1 MKDKIILH
9 VDANSFYASVE
20 CAKHP
25 ELAGLPV
32 AVSGNPKKRNGIIL
46 AKNEIAKKCGVQTAE
61 AIWQAKEKCPNLVCI
76 YPDMQ
81 LYEQYSAKMHK
92 IFEQYTH
99 LIEGMGLDECW
110 LDITHS
116 AHLFGGAENVAKMIR
131 TEVKE
136 TLGITVSVGISF
148 CKLFA
153 KLGSDLKK
161 PDAQT
166 VISRENFQ
174 EIVYPLPIDA
184 IIGIGPRMK
193 KNLHK
198 MNVFCLGDF
207 LQVPS
212 YILKNRFS
220 VVYYQL
226 RKKLLGFDND
236 PVASI
241 YDHTLPKS
249 IGNGT
254 TTLIDIF
261 TKDEIKATL
270 VFLAEKISS
279 RMRKQNLFAN
289 GLSVTIKNCNL
300 QSVHR
305 QKALP
310 KSINSAK
317 DIVNFAMQ
325 IIEDFWQFDEK
336 IRAIRISAKSLTTG
350 DCTQLSIFQ
359 PIEEK
364 KSALN
369 IALDEIRNKYGKTS
383 IQPASML
390 AQNIV
395 RDTFE

>member
-20 CAKHP
+20 CARHA
-25 ELAGLPV
+25 ELADKPV

-46 AKNEIAKKCGVQTAE
+46 AKNELAKKQGVKTGE
-61 AIWQAKEKCPNLVCI
+61 AIWQAKDKCPDLVCI
-76 YPDMQ
+76 YPDMP
-81 LYEQYSAKMHK
+81 LYENYSAKMHK
-92 IFEQYTH
+92 IFEKYTH

-110 LDITHS
+110 LDITET
-116 AHLFGGAENVAKMIR
+116 AHLFGGAEAVATAIR
-131 TEVKE
+131 KEIRE

-166 VISRENFQ
+166 IISRENFK

-193 KNLHK
+193 KNLNK
-198 MNVFCLGDF
+198 MNVFTLGD
-207 LQVPS
+207 LLEVPA

-220 VVYYQL
+220 VVYYEL

-241 YDHTLPKS
+241 YDAAPPKS
-249 IGNGT
+249 VGNGT
-254 TTLIDIF
+254 TTLVDIF
-261 TKDEIKATL
+261 TREEIRETL

-279 RMRKQNLFAN
+279 RMRKKGLFAN
-289 GLSVTIKNCNL
+289 AMAVTIKNVNL
-300 QSVHR
+300 KNAHASR
-305 QKALP
+305 TLP
-310 KSINSAK
+310 ESINSAK
-317 DIVNFAMQ
+317 DIVKYAMQ
-325 IIEDFWQFDEK
+325 IIEQFWKFDEK
-336 IRAIRISAKSLTTG
+336 IRAIRISCTNLTNG
-350 DCTQLSIFQ
+350 NCTQLSIFQ
-359 PIEEK
+359 SIAEK

-369 IALDEIRNKYGKTS
+369 TALDEIRAKYGKES
-383 IQPASML
+383 IKPANML
-390 AQNIV
+390 STKLT